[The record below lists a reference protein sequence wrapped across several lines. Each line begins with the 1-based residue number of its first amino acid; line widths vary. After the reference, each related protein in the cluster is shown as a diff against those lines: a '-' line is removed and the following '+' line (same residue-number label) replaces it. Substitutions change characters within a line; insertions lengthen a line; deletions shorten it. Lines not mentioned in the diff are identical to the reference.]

1 LLHKLVF
8 PELKA
13 KSTQADREVRVFDS
27 ASITQ
32 QPWLEVVIGRRTH
45 GNLLSPRFLE
55 FIMVS
60 NATLKMIFQFLQSAL
75 LPLLVSLIT
84 AYFTSRFVARA
95 ETRKQLVIERLGP
108 LLDELSQWVNRLRKA
123 IPPPFAA
130 QQGRDISSNVKVLN
144 DYNDWLSVNIGK
156 MAALSDEVRLPA
168 FAVRDAANDYL
179 RPIERTA
186 DQLNQ
191 LYDELIEEKLSALAR
206 AVVHIHQR
214 VLRG

>member
-1 LLHKLVF
+1 METCSLL
-8 PELKA
+8 
-13 KSTQADREVRVFDS
+13 
-27 ASITQ
+27 
-32 QPWLEVVIGRRTH
+32 G
-45 GNLLSPRFLE
+45 FLE

-75 LPLLVSLIT
+75 LPLLISLIT
-84 AYFTSRFVARA
+84 AYFTGRFVARA

-123 IPPPFAA
+123 IPPPIAA

>member
-1 LLHKLVF
+1 METCSLL
-8 PELKA
+8 
-13 KSTQADREVRVFDS
+13 
-27 ASITQ
+27 
-32 QPWLEVVIGRRTH
+32 G
-45 GNLLSPRFLE
+45 FLE

-123 IPPPFAA
+123 IPPPIAA

-168 FAVRDAANDYL
+168 FAVRDTANDYL